1 MMDIPYGKLAI
12 YVLTFV
18 GYIYS
23 GYGSGL
29 LTNLRDAVIS
39 AESIFGDVFHNVIK
53 VAKNFRNFHDI
64 FDAAV
69 EENCVFKCPTGAAP
83 RLDRHHVPSADG
95 CGSLGLK
102 IDTDYLPVGEMKK
115 CCDLHDIC
123 YDTCNNDKEVC
134 DMEFK
139 RCLYK
144 YCDSYDKTVG
154 GISIVKACKGAAKML
169 FTGTLTLGCK
179 AYIDAQKKACYCAP
193 APAYGWKDKKNYKY
207 TRGDEL

>member
-1 MMDIPYGKLAI
+1 VQNESERSMMDIPYGKLAI

-69 EENCVFKCPTGAAP
+69 EENCVFKCPTGERGEGETSSKRLLQGRPPDAIGITYRRRTGAAP
-83 RLDRHHVPSADG
+83 WA
-95 CGSLGLK
+95 
-102 IDTDYLPVGEMKK
+102 
-115 CCDLHDIC
+115 
-123 YDTCNNDKEVC
+123 
-134 DMEFK
+134 
-139 RCLYK
+139 
-144 YCDSYDKTVG
+144 
-154 GISIVKACKGAAKML
+154 
-169 FTGTLTLGCK
+169 
-179 AYIDAQKKACYCAP
+179 
-193 APAYGWKDKKNYKY
+193 
-207 TRGDEL
+207 